1 MKTTPAASNVYGTC
15 GEKMTFDPG
24 RCRTHIGKLACYK
37 HLIPLGSKAKMPHE
51 KRQPSDCPFDKNGG
65 DEGGRTPDLCNAIAA
80 LCQTELRPRALGS
93 AFGVSSSEFAEK
105 ANFEFIENHRMRQG
119 NRFIIQAMRLGRT
132 LRPWRLCVKPSNA
145 KTFRTQRKSLFS
157 FENRLSF
164 FEEGGDAFSFVLGGK
179 ADGKEIDLASEAF
192 VEVRA

>member
-51 KRQPSDCPFDKNGG
+51 KRQPTKLPLLRNGG

-80 LCQTELRPRALGS
+80 LCQTELRPRCRVPG
-93 AFGVSSSEFAEK
+93 SEFRAAEK